1 MPRAR
6 AASRVTSRFAAR
18 VTSRFAS
25 LLVATSG
32 LVLLLGGCDAPDPA
46 GGSAGETAADAATA
60 AAYTGF
66 VDDFLAWHFADQPV
80 RATRL
85 GIHDHDHRLPAL
97 SRDANAQRV
106 AELRGWLGQLE
117 GIDPAGLGADDRLDH
132 RVLDHA
138 IRAQLLEL
146 EEIRWWT
153 RNPADY
159 IGAIS
164 GGISGLADR
173 DFAPVE
179 ERVASILARQGQIPA
194 VLDAARENLEQ
205 VPELWARQGVGAAR
219 GTARYLRGDLA
230 RALEAQGLND
240 AAPEVRARLAEG
252 SAEAAALME
261 DFARWLEEDLL
272 PRASGDF
279 RLGADLFERKLRYD
293 DHVELT
299 VEELRAINEREIE
312 RYHAWIA
319 QVAAEIDPD
328 RTPAEVMAEITEDF
342 PAPEELIPTAER
354 YQREIQAFMRE
365 RGILTL
371 PTDAQPTVRETPDYA
386 RGGFASMSTP
396 GPFETEA
403 TEAYYNITNVLPE
416 WTDEQKREH
425 LTYFNYPGLL
435 GITVHESFPGHF
447 VDFLYRP
454 RIESRVRKV
463 FNWGSLSEGWAHY
476 TEQMMV
482 DEGLGDGD
490 PAIRLGQLRRAV
502 QRHARWYAGLE
513 MHAFGAGVEEATD
526 RYQEIAYFARFP
538 ALQEVERGTRNPTYL
553 YYALGRMQILQL
565 REDYRAHLEAR
576 GEDFSL
582 RYFHDRFLQIG
593 LPVSLARQV
602 LIPGD
607 GRASLR

>member
-1 MPRAR
+1 MIRL
-6 AASRVTSRFAAR
+6 RVLLWLPVLFVAPT
-18 VTSRFAS
+18 
-25 LLVATSG
+25 LVACG
-32 LVLLLGGCDAPDPA
+32 DPA
-46 GGSAGETAADAATA
+46 AQETGADYEA
-60 AAYTGF
+60 F
-66 VDDFLAWHFADQPV
+66 VDGFLTWHFADQPV

-85 GIHDHDHRLPAL
+85 GIHEHDHVLPDL
-97 SRDANAQRV
+97 SRTAHERRA
-106 AELRGWLGQLE
+106 AELREWLGRLE
-117 GIDPAGLGADDRLDH
+117 AIDPELLSADDRLDY

-138 IRAQLLEL
+138 IRGDLLEL

-153 RNPADY
+153 KDPALY
-159 IGAIS
+159 IGTIS
-164 GGISGLADR
+164 GGISALADR

-179 ERVASILARQGQIPA
+179 ERMDAIRQRQSMIPG
-194 VLDAARENLEQ
+194 VLEAAEENLDE
-205 VPELWARQGVGAAR
+205 VPELWARQAIGAAR
-219 GTARYLRGDLA
+219 GTARYFRENLE
-230 RALEAQGLND
+230 RALEAQGS
-240 AAPEVRARLAEG
+240 ASAPEEARLALVR
-252 SAEAAALME
+252 ANVAAAEEME
-261 DFARWLEEDLL
+261 AFADWLERDVL
-272 PRASGDF
+272 PRARGDF
-279 RLGADLFERKLRYD
+279 RLGADLFERKLRYE
-293 DHVELT
+293 DHVELSAG
-299 VEELRAINEREIE
+299 ELREINEREIE

-319 QVAAEIDPD
+319 EVARQVDPE
-328 RTPAEVMAEITEDF
+328 RSPAEVMEAITSEF
-342 PAPEELIPTAER
+342 PSPEQLIPTAER
-354 YQREIQAFMRE
+354 YQRELQAFIRE
-365 RGILTL
+365 RDIVTL
-371 PTDAQPTVRETPDYA
+371 PTDQRPTVRETPDYA

-396 GPFETEA
+396 GPFETRA

-482 DEGLGDGD
+482 DEGLGGGD
-490 PAIRLGQLRRAV
+490 PSIRLGQLRRAI

-513 MHAFGAGVEEATD
+513 MHAFGASVEEATD

-565 REDYRAHLEAR
+565 REDYREYLEAR
-576 GEDFSL
+576 GETFSL
-582 RYFHDRFLQIG
+582 RDFHDRFLQIG

-602 LIPGD
+602 LMPGD
-607 GRASLR
+607 ARPSLR